1 VILYDTRGRGRSDLA
16 TASTPVG
23 IDKDVDDLHAIR
35 TQLSLD
41 RVSLIGW
48 SYFGAVITLY
58 AAAHPEVVD
67 RLVQVAPLGPRR
79 EPHWDDWMA
88 AYSSRAAQCAQQFES
103 ADSALSGHANTAG
116 ARQSIAVR
124 AGLRALVRPQL
135 GNLSV
140 ADAIVDAV
148 GTNLPNEAP
157 DALVQL
163 QDRILKAL
171 GNWDFRATAALVT
184 APVLTVHGSAD
195 NVSLASC
202 REWVAAFPDAR
213 LLRMMGVGHYPF
225 HERPSE
231 FFAMVAEFLVD
242 RRWPLAA
249 VAPAA

>member
-1 VILYDTRGRGRSDLA
+1 
-16 TASTPVG
+16 
-23 IDKDVDDLHAIR
+23 
-35 TQLSLD
+35 
-41 RVSLIGW
+41 
-48 SYFGAVITLY
+48 
-58 AAAHPEVVD
+58 
-67 RLVQVAPLGPRR
+67 
-79 EPHWDDWMA
+79 MA
-88 AYSSRAAQCAQQFES
+88 DYSSRAAQCAQQLES
-103 ADSALSGHANTAG
+103 ADSVLSGRVDTTG
-116 ARQSIAVR
+116 PRQSIAVR

-148 GTNLPNEAP
+148 GTDLPNEAP
-157 DALVQL
+157 DALVEL
-163 QDRILKAL
+163 QGRILEAL
-171 GNWDFRATAALVT
+171 GKWDFRETAVLVT

-231 FFAMVAEFLVD
+231 FFAVVAEFLID

-249 VAPAA
+249 VAPTA